1 MGKRLMNTC
10 HSLISELEDAIKSG
24 PMDNRVETL
33 RRVTDLFV
41 TDADRF
47 SDEQIAVFDDVLGH
61 LIDRIE
67 TKALAQL
74 SRRLAPIERAPAEI
88 IRRLAHADAIAVAAP
103 VLAQSGRLTAN
114 DLVDVARTKSQAHLL
129 AISGR
134 TRIEELVTDVLLQ
147 RGDREVVHRLASNS
161 GARFSES
168 GFETLVKKSE
178 ADGDLAE
185 IVGLRRDIP
194 LRLFRELLQ
203 RATETV
209 RSRLLA
215 SASPENQEEIR
226 RVLSTIA
233 SHVDRE
239 ATVTHDYAGAQ
250 RSVLLM
256 QRNGTLNE
264 AALLEF
270 AKANRYAE
278 MVAALSLL
286 CSAPFDLI
294 DHLLHSERKEVFL
307 IPCKAAGFEWPTVR
321 TILSNRSSAHRMS
334 DQDLDQAKADYINLS
349 KATAQRVLRFWQ
361 VRQAAAKQIDT
372 QVPLGLAV

>member
-1 MGKRLMNTC
+1 MNTR

-24 PMDNRVETL
+24 PMDRRVETL
-33 RRVTDLFV
+33 RRVTDLFL
-41 TDADRF
+41 TGADRF

-67 TKALAQL
+67 TKALAEL
-74 SRRLAPIERAPAEI
+74 SRCLAPIERAPAEI
-88 IRRLAHADAIAVAAP
+88 IRRLAHADAITVAAP

-264 AALLEF
+264 AALL
-270 AKANRYAE
+270 
-278 MVAALSLL
+278 
-286 CSAPFDLI
+286 
-294 DHLLHSERKEVFL
+294 
-307 IPCKAAGFEWPTVR
+307 
-321 TILSNRSSAHRMS
+321 
-334 DQDLDQAKADYINLS
+334 
-349 KATAQRVLRFWQ
+349 
-361 VRQAAAKQIDT
+361 
-372 QVPLGLAV
+372 